1 MKIAVFGTGG
11 MGAFFGGKL
20 ALAGNDVHFIARG
33 AHLAAMRERGLTV
46 TSPNGDFTVTPVQ
59 ATDKPD
65 QIGAV
70 DIVLFCVKL
79 YDVESAGAALGTLL
93 SRDTSYVVTF
103 QNGVEVADML
113 APLIGK
119 ERILPGAAYVSANI
133 VQPGV
138 IGHVGSPGYMDFG
151 ELDGKLSDRAQQFID
166 CCAGAGFEARFQ
178 PDIMASLWSKFVLVA
193 AFSGVMGLA
202 RAPLGI
208 VRADT
213 DARGLLE
220 AALNEAEQVGRALGV
235 TLPEHT
241 AQSIF
246 QMANALPHELK
257 PSLLEDLEHG
267 RRLEVEWLSGGVRRL
282 GRQVGVATPVHDVI
296 YSVLKLH
303 ADGQ

>member
-20 ALAGNDVHFIARG
+20 AQSGADVHFIARG
-33 AHLAAMRERGLTV
+33 AHLAALRERGLTV
-46 TSPNGDFTVTPVQ
+46 ISPDGDFSISPVQ
-59 ATDKPD
+59 ATDKPA

-79 YDVESAGAALGTLL
+79 YDVESAGAALAPLL
-93 SRDTSYVVTF
+93 ADDTSHVVTF

-119 ERILPGAAYVSANI
+119 DRILPGAAYVSANI
-133 VQPGV
+133 EQPG
-138 IGHVGSPGYMDFG
+138 IIRHVGSPGYMDFG
-151 ELDGKLSDRAQQFID
+151 ELDGRLSQRAQQFID
-166 CCAGAGFEARFQ
+166 CCANAGFEARFK

-202 RAPLGI
+202 RAPLGV
-208 VRADT
+208 VREDP
-213 DARGLLE
+213 DARALLDT
-220 AALNEAEQVGRALGV
+220 ALHEAEQVGRALGV
-235 TLPEHT
+235 ALPAHT

-267 RRLEVEWLSGGVRRL
+267 RRLEIEWLSGGVRRL
-282 GRQVGVATPVHDVI
+282 GRQAGVPTPVHDVI
-296 YSVLKLH
+296 YSTLKLH
-303 ADGQ
+303 AAGQ